1 MALRSDRAHDGGP
14 AAMSNGESLLILSGQ
29 RTVWGLPRAW
39 VEGPSGQGS
48 TSADINPGTA
58 PTGESSTESQERFWA
73 ESLPLSQHTEL
84 PGQSSSAPTLS
95 YALRRLAPHDSPEAT
110 TTRRAR
116 APGTWG
122 GGWGATIPTRD
133 VAGQGQHPIQAHPH
147 TSHQMAA
154 QT

>member
-1 MALRSDRAHDGGP
+1 MPHPHPSTTAHPDHPALDSSSISFLLRPLLAMLPHNLVPSEFVSPAGVALRSDRAHDGGP
-14 AAMSNGESLLILSGQ
+14 AGMSNGESLLTLSGQ

-39 VEGPSGQGS
+39 FEGPSGQEP

-95 YALRRLAPHDSPEAT
+95 YALRGLAPHDSP
-110 TTRRAR
+110 
-116 APGTWG
+116 
-122 GGWGATIPTRD
+122 
-133 VAGQGQHPIQAHPH
+133 
-147 TSHQMAA
+147 
-154 QT
+154 